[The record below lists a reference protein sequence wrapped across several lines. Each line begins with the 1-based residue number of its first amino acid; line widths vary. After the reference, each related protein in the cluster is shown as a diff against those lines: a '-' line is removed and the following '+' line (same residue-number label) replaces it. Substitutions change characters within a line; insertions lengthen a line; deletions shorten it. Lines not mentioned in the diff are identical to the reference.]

1 VLRTIRSARSFAEFL
16 ASLGLCLLLGCSA
29 SDIRINPGSGGG
41 STGTVVV
48 TVVRKDTAGPIGVEA
63 VVIVGGERATIA
75 AGDSIVRITNVP
87 FGNVQPPNQPTQPL
101 TVTARGFVTVL
112 QQLTLNVT
120 GETTVTVELE
130 AADLDL
136 TGTVEGETTNAD
148 SGNPI
153 KNVTVKFRPDIPGTA
168 VLVAGATDTTG
179 KYVVGGIPTGR
190 TIASVSAQGF
200 LPAEQRVVVIQD
212 SSGVGNDPVD
222 FELVATSS
230 KATVKGR
237 VIDLITRDPVA
248 GASVEVGGRPP
259 VLTPADGRFEVTEVP
274 VGEQVIQV
282 TVQEYDPLTRTI
294 TVLPS
299 MADLQIE
306 LAPTEASPPAAPATI
321 SGTVTIRDQADNA
334 GATVSAV
341 SVRTDQVIASTVTDA
356 DGFYGLF
363 VPPGTYRIEV
373 SFQGA
378 TISKTVTL
386 GGAGRTLTGLDFQI
400 TPP

>member
-1 VLRTIRSARSFAEFL
+1 MLRTIHSGRSL
-16 ASLGLCLLLGCSA
+16 AKALALPGLCLLLGCSA

-48 TVVRKDTAGPIGVEA
+48 TVLRKDTAGPIGVEA
-63 VVIVGGERATIA
+63 VVIVGGERGTLA
-75 AGDSIVRITNVP
+75 ASEDSVLIPSVP
-87 FGNVQPPNQPTQPL
+87 FGDVQSPNQPVQPL

-130 AADLDL
+130 EADLDL
-136 TGTVEGETTNAD
+136 TGTVEGEITNAD

-153 KNVTVKFRPDIPGTA
+153 KNVTVKFQPDISGTT
-168 VLVAGATDTTG
+168 VLVEGATDVDG
-179 KYVVGGIPTGR
+179 RYIVGGISTGNV
-190 TIASVSAQGF
+190 IASVSAQGF
-200 LPAEQRVVVIQD
+200 LPAEQKIVVIQD

-222 FELVATSS
+222 FQLVATSS
-230 KATVKGR
+230 KATVQGR
-237 VIDLITRDPVA
+237 VIDLITRDPVE

-259 VLTPADGRFEVTEVP
+259 VLTRADGSFEVTEVP

-282 TVQEYDPLTRTI
+282 TAQDYDPLARTI

-306 LAPTEASPPAAPATI
+306 VAPTEASPPAVPATI
-321 SGTVTIRDQADNA
+321 SGTVTIRNQADNA

-341 SVRTDQVIASTVTDA
+341 DVRTDQVIASTVTDA

-378 TISKTVTL
+378 TVSKTVTL
-386 GGAGRTLTGLDFQI
+386 GGAGRTLTGVDFQI